1 MSEEETLNNEQD
13 LGQSGIVDRVKHLLR
28 EGKLPSEDKVQPQG
42 ARQHIH
48 IIINPVSGRNR
59 SLLRTFNTIFQTMG
73 VDWNVSVTNKAG
85 DARRLTTKV
94 VSQGVDVVAV
104 YGGDGTV
111 REVASALVETDV
123 PLAILPGGTANALAL
138 ALEIPVDL
146 VKSAILAV
154 SAQSALRSVDI
165 AQFDDDYFLVAAGI
179 GIPGMWVEAAD
190 RESKD
195 RLGPLAYA
203 LRAIQAARDVEVA
216 HYSITLDGREV
227 ETEGV
232 SCIVANTGNFGL
244 PGLPLAQSIDM
255 EDGLLDVFVIQ
266 DTNLDS
272 ILSLAASVVQQ
283 NESSAPFK
291 HWQARRVS
299 VVADPPQASQVDG
312 EAVEPR
318 SFDITVV
325 PQAVRFIVPPQNDA
339 KESV

>member
-1 MSEEETLNNEQD
+1 MSEEETPNNEQD
-13 LGQSGIVDRVKHLLR
+13 LGQSGIVDRIKHLLQ
-28 EGKLPSEDKVQPQG
+28 EGKLDKARPQG
-42 ARQHIH
+42 VRQHIH

-73 VDWNVSVTNKAG
+73 VEWNVSVTNKAG
-85 DARRLTTKV
+85 DARRLTTEV

-146 VKSAILAV
+146 VKSAVLAV
-154 SAQSALRSVDI
+154 SAQSTLRAVDV

-216 HYSITLDGREV
+216 RYSITLDGREV

-232 SCIVANTGNFGL
+232 SCIIANAGNFGL
-244 PGLPLAQSIDM
+244 PGLSLSKRIDM
-255 EDGLLDVFVIQ
+255 ADGLLDVFVIQ

-283 NESSAPFK
+283 DETTAPFQ
-291 HWQARRVS
+291 HWQARQVS
-299 VVADPPQASQVDG
+299 VTAHPPQASQIDG
-312 EAVEPR
+312 EFLEPR
-318 SFDITVV
+318 PLDITVV
-325 PQAVRFIVPPQNDA
+325 PQAVRIIVPP
-339 KESV
+339 SVDS